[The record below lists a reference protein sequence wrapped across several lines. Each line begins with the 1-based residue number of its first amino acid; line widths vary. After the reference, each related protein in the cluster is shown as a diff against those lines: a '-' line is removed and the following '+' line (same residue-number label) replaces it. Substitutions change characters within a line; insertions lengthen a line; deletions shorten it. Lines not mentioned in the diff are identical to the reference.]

1 MQLSPPPGMG
11 LRRAGEILSYLY
23 KKNALLVRFDICEN
37 DDLPQCLKTCL
48 YRGVRVG
55 SPAIGKCR
63 KVFEKWYKNRSGIK
77 FRAIVVFSRL

>member
-37 DDLPQCLKTCL
+37 DDLPQCLKTSPCML
-48 YRGVRVG
+48 GGVGGCV
-55 SPAIGKCR
+55 SCCWEI
-63 KVFEKWYKNRSGIK
+63 
-77 FRAIVVFSRL
+77 